1 MSDLKSY
8 FLPISDSI
16 GLVNRTLILAVYNFP
31 IIINLFTGGLAAQEL
46 IKSGQW
52 RWSYGHICI
61 VIFVASV
68 PLLTVLWNL
77 QFKASKS
84 GLLRKGSKKYI
95 KATSET
101 KKESLYE
108 KIIWFVGEIDLVGS
122 VLLVAGLFLILLPL
136 ILATSWGGWGSS
148 KSDTKILKTQINAK
162 SQTIR

>member
-1 MSDLKSY
+1 M
-8 FLPISDSI
+8 
-16 GLVNRTLILAVYNFP
+16 VNRTLILAVYNFP
-31 IIINLFTGGLAAQEL
+31 IIINLFAGALAAQKF
-46 IKSGQW
+46 INSGQW
-52 RWSYGHICI
+52 RWGYGHICI

-122 VLLVAGLFLILLPL
+122 ILLIAGLFLILLPL

-148 KSDTKILKTQINAK
+148 KSNTKTLKTSINTK